1 MGLFFRFDYLA
12 KRQHIFAR
20 SNITVVFLNYI
31 IMVQKKSKKK
41 GKKVAAA
48 PLAVKKPEVKRVKNP
63 LFVARPRSFEIGQHI
78 QPKRDLSRFVKW
90 PKYVRLQRQKAVL
103 QTRLKIPPAL
113 NQFHTTLDKQSATQ
127 LFRLMDGYRPE
138 TKQEKKERLKKRAEA
153 RAEGGKDT
161 PTKKKNVVR
170 HGANTVTTLVE
181 KKKAQLVV
189 IANDVDPI
197 ELVLFLPALCRK
209 MGVPYCIVKN
219 KARLGKVVRRKT
231 TTCLAITNVESS
243 DRNALNKLVET
254 VKTNYNERAEEIK
267 KHWGGSSLGSKSQ
280 AKLNKQRKAQANEGV
295 KA

>member
-1 MGLFFRFDYLA
+1 MGLFRFDYLA

-20 SNITVVFLNYI
+20 SSKTVLFLNYI

>member
-1 MGLFFRFDYLA
+1 MGLFRFDYLA

-20 SNITVVFLNYI
+20 SNKTVLFLNY

-63 LFVARPRSFEIGQHI
+63 LFVARPR
-78 QPKRDLSRFVKW
+78 
-90 PKYVRLQRQKAVL
+90 RLE
-103 QTRLKIPPAL
+103 IPPAL

-197 ELVLFLPALCRK
+197 ELVLF
-209 MGVPYCIVKN
+209 
-219 KARLGKVVRRKT
+219 
-231 TTCLAITNVESS
+231 
-243 DRNALNKLVET
+243 
-254 VKTNYNERAEEIK
+254 
-267 KHWGGSSLGSKSQ
+267 
-280 AKLNKQRKAQANEGV
+280 
-295 KA
+295 

>member
-1 MGLFFRFDYLA
+1 MG
-12 KRQHIFAR
+12 
-20 SNITVVFLNYI
+20 ST
-31 IMVQKKSKKK
+31 
-41 GKKVAAA
+41 
-48 PLAVKKPEVKRVKNP
+48 
-63 LFVARPRSFEIGQHI
+63 
-78 QPKRDLSRFVKW
+78 W
-90 PKYVRLQRQKAVL
+90 
-103 QTRLKIPPAL
+103 
-113 NQFHTTLDKQSATQ
+113 DKQSATQ
-127 LFRLMDGYRPE
+127 LSRLMDGYRPE

-231 TTCLAITNVESS
+231 TTCIAITNVDSNDRSS
-243 DRNALNKLVET
+243 LSKLVES
-254 VKTNYNERAEEIK
+254 VKTNYNERGEEIK
-267 KHWGGSSLGSKSQ
+267 RHWGGGSLGNKSA
-280 AKLNKQRKAQANEGV
+280 AKVAKVEKIKAKELAI
-295 KA
+295 KI